1 MRWLSRIAYWF
12 SFRTHESDLRDEL
25 ALHRDLLA
33 RDFERRGH
41 AATEAR
47 AAADL
52 AMGNTTY
59 MREEA
64 RAVWLPVRLENFI
77 QDARYAWRGLLRSP
91 AFTFVATS
99 SLALGIGANTAI
111 FSLIDSLLLARVP
124 VPAAAE
130 LIEPQRVV
138 GARGIDQRFSRAEL
152 AALAKGPLGLSMV
165 VGTSAT
171 LDIDGLSATISVDVV
186 DDRYFTVLRL
196 GAARGRVLTAADEAS
211 AAPVAV
217 VTDRFWHARMS
228 GDASVLGRLIKL
240 NGQTFTVVGVTPVG
254 FAGLGFPP
262 RTDLTIPLS
271 AARAFGLV
279 RESSP
284 SAPIGVIVGRRPAA
298 WSLSR
303 AETDLSTLWARCCEH
318 GELIQPPRGQIMAP
332 ATLAVNDISRGI
344 PQLKIDL
351 RGRYSRILIA
361 LMGGV
366 AILLLAACV
375 NVGSLLLA
383 RSAARAHELA
393 VRVALGASR
402 ARILAQ
408 LLVESLELSL
418 LGAAGGVALAWW
430 GTGALA
436 RQNIGDL
443 AGIALPTLR
452 PSVLAFTGIVSVVSG
467 IAFGIVPA
475 SRIIRG
481 DLVSPIQ
488 QSGQR
493 ASRRSRG
500 VLDRGLVALQIAL
513 ALLLVSGAALLT
525 QTLRNLRE
533 TDLGFDPERRLVLT
547 VETRRTSYARQGMT
561 AQMAGE
567 MLRAVRA
574 LPGVRSAGFASLAP
588 IFGGRSA
595 SDNVVVP
602 ESAPAA
608 EGQSSSDFVAVSPDY
623 FATLGIAVK
632 RGTDI
637 GAPVAAAEG
646 TLPTQ
651 RDVVINE
658 TFAKQFFAGRD
669 PLGHVFRDNDDGD
682 TTFTADR
689 VVGVVADARFSSPRL
704 PARPMYFVQV
714 RDHDWPYLVLVVRT
728 TRADAGLGASIMRTI
743 ASLAPGI
750 GVDGPTPLAA
760 SIDDSLVRERIS
772 AALGSLFGAIA
783 LSLVAVGL
791 YGVMGYQVTQR
802 TREIGIRMAL
812 GAQGRSVVGMVLG
825 QSLTIVA
832 IGLIAGLPLALL
844 AGRAVASQLYG
855 VSAYDLVALAFAAT
869 ALVTVAIAASVVPAR
884 RAVTV
889 DPLESLRAG

>member
-1 MRWLSRIAYWF
+1 MRWLSRVSYWLR
-12 SFRTHESDLRDEL
+12 FRTHQSDLRDEL

-41 AATEAR
+41 AAADAR
-47 AAADL
+47 AAAER

-64 RAVWLPVRLENFI
+64 RAVWLPIRAESLI

-91 AFTFVATS
+91 TFTLVATL

-124 VPAAAE
+124 VPAATE

-152 AALAKGPLGLSMV
+152 AALANGPLPLAMV
-165 VGTSAT
+165 AGTSAT
-171 LDIDGLSATISVDVV
+171 LDIDGLTATISVDAV

-196 GAARGRVLTAADEAS
+196 GAARGRVLTAADEAA
-211 AAPVAV
+211 AAPIAV
-217 VTDRFWHARMS
+217 ITDRFWHARMN
-228 GDASVLGRLIKL
+228 GDASVLGRLVKL
-240 NGQTFTVVGVTPVG
+240 NGQPFTVVGVTPTG
-254 FAGLGFPP
+254 FSGLAFPP

-271 AARAFGLV
+271 AARAFGFV

-284 SAPIGVIVGRRPAA
+284 NAPIGIIVGRRPPA

-303 AETDLSTLWARCCEH
+303 AEADLATTWSRCCAH

-332 ATLAVNDISRGI
+332 ATLTVNDVSRGI

-351 RGRYSRILIA
+351 RGRYSRILLA

-366 AILLLAACV
+366 GILLIAACV

-402 ARILAQ
+402 TRILAQ
-408 LLVESLELSL
+408 LLIESLELSL
-418 LGAAGGVALAWW
+418 LGAIGGVMLAWW
-430 GTGALA
+430 GTNVLA

-443 AGIALPTLR
+443 AGIASPALR
-452 PSVLAFTGIVSVVSG
+452 PSVLAFTAIVSVVSG

-475 SRIIRG
+475 SRVIRG
-481 DLVSPIQ
+481 NLVAPIQ

-493 ASRRSRG
+493 ASRRSGG
-500 VLDRGLVALQIAL
+500 VLDRALVALQIAL

-533 TDLGFDPERRLVLT
+533 TDLGFEPEHRLVLT
-547 VETRRTSYARQGMT
+547 VDTRRTPYGRRGMT
-561 AQMAGE
+561 AQMADE

-574 LPGVRSAGFASLAP
+574 LPGVRSAGFTSFAP

-602 ESAPAA
+602 ETAPPAD
-608 EGQSSSDFVAVSPDY
+608 GHSSSDFVAVTPDY
-623 FATLGIAVK
+623 FATLGMTVK

-637 GAPVAAAEG
+637 AAPVAAAEG

-651 RDVVINE
+651 RDVVVNE
-658 TFAKQFFAGRD
+658 AFTKQFFGGRD
-669 PLGHVFRDNDDGD
+669 PLGHVFRDNDEGD

-689 VVGVVADARFSSPRL
+689 VVGVVADAKLFNPRL
-704 PARPMYFVQV
+704 PPRPTYFVQV
-714 RDHDWPYLVLVVRT
+714 RDHDWPYLVLVVHT
-728 TRADAGLGASIMRTI
+728 TRADAGLGASIARTI
-743 ASLAPGI
+743 GSLAPGI
-750 GVDGPTPLAA
+750 GVNGPTSLAA

-772 AALGSLFGAIA
+772 AGLGSLFGAIA
-783 LSLVAVGL
+783 LALVAVGL

-812 GAQGRSVVGMVLG
+812 GAQGRSVIGMVLS
-825 QSLTIVA
+825 QSLSIVA
-832 IGLIAGLPLALL
+832 IGMIAGLPLALL

-855 VSAYDLVALAFAAT
+855 ISSYDVAALSFAAA
-869 ALVTVAIAASVVPAR
+869 ALVVVAIAASVVPAR